1 MWNFSQYAF
10 CKQLNCNGLRLKKQ
24 PKNKQLFSNFPT
36 SIFKSCWQLR
46 PVSNICLIYYAWIK
60 RWIKTLMQIISSFHW
75 TSFCLIV
82 FLFCRYFCL
91 LRHFEIIRCIVK
103 SLIAIQHI
111 FVAVQLKAPRRVYPY
126 LKQTGYVTKNTCV
139 RVFLMKLQALRPATL
154 LKSVSKA
161 GVLLL
166 I

>member
-1 MWNFSQYAF
+1 MLDLLRMNKKMNKNTYADNFF
-10 CKQLNCNGLRLKKQ
+10 
-24 PKNKQLFSNFPT
+24 FPLDV
-36 SIFKSCWQLR
+36 F
-46 PVSNICLIYYAWIK
+46 
-60 RWIKTLMQIISSFHW
+60 F
-75 TSFCLIV
+75 LIV
-82 FLFCRYFCL
+82 FLFGRYFCL

-111 FVAVQLKAPRRVYPY
+111 FVAVQLKAPRPVYPY

>member
-1 MWNFSQYAF
+1 
-10 CKQLNCNGLRLKKQ
+10 
-24 PKNKQLFSNFPT
+24 
-36 SIFKSCWQLR
+36 
-46 PVSNICLIYYAWIK
+46 
-60 RWIKTLMQIISSFHW
+60 MQIISSFHW

-111 FVAVQLKAPRRVYPY
+111 FVAVQLKAPRPVYPY